1 MNKILYVKKVF
12 KYLNDYKYSDK
23 INKWYIKH
31 PKMSR
36 YAKFFDKIKQIIF
49 LTKDVKLLKAYNKS
63 WEKVGSLIKTDLIL
77 NQCIAKNN

>member
-1 MNKILYVKKVF
+1 MLKKVF
-12 KYLNDYKYSDK
+12 KHFNGYKYSDK
-23 INKWYIKH
+23 INKWYRKH

-36 YAKFFDKIKQIIF
+36 YAKFFDKTKQIIF
-49 LTKDVKLLKAYNKS
+49 LTKDVKLLKAYNKP